1 MYIKIILITL
11 IMVLIT
17 SCNKSPESN
26 KIEQDDTTLV
36 KDVANSENNEDKPID
51 SKLIEY
57 NNKAVK
63 LEQKG
68 KYSEALKY
76 YKKALEIDPKHSTV
90 WLGVGDVYYKQKQ
103 LPLSFEAYLHACAD
117 QDALKRVKELYHE
130 DRYKTIDDKNQ
141 FNEESLSLLLDA
153 KRMNK
158 IDTMLKACLG
168 NTKSTIIIS
177 EIKPEIIF
185 RNINFEKGKSTFKDK
200 QAIQSLR
207 KLVAVWNKHNPKHMI
222 LIKGHTDSQQ
232 YPNDRKNWK
241 LSVDRAFTVSD
252 SLIELKVPRTC
263 IGIAGYG
270 YSIPA
275 KDSNINDFDK
285 NRRVEI
291 EILSRKC
298 II

>member
-1 MYIKIILITL
+1 
-11 IMVLIT
+11 MVFVI
-17 SCNKSPESN
+17 SCNDNTTHSQV
-26 KIEQDDTTLV
+26 IDD
-36 KDVANSENNEDKPID
+36 
-51 SKLIEY
+51 

-63 LEQKG
+63 LEEEG
-68 KYSEALKY
+68 KYAEALKY
-76 YKKALEIDPKHSTV
+76 YKKALDIDPKHSTV

-103 LPLSFEAYLHACAD
+103 LPLSFEAYLHACKGEK
-117 QDALKRVKELYHE
+117 DALKIAEKLYHE
-130 DRYKTIDDKNQ
+130 DRYKTIDDQNQ

-153 KRMNK
+153 KRMKK
-158 IDTMLKACLG
+158 IDIMLKACLG
-168 NTKSTIIIS
+168 NTKSTIIVS
-177 EIKPEIIF
+177 ETKPEVIF
-185 RNINFEKGKSTFKDK
+185 RNIHFETGKAIFKGK

-207 KLVAVWNKHNPKHMI
+207 TLAAVWNKYNPKHMI

-232 YPNDRKNWK
+232 YRNDRKNWK

-252 SLIELKVPRTC
+252 ILVGLKIPITC

-270 YSIPA
+270 YGIPA
-275 KDSNINDFDK
+275 KNSKINDFDK

>member
-1 MYIKIILITL
+1 MYIKIILYSL
-11 IMVLIT
+11 IMVFLT
-17 SCNKSPESN
+17 SCNDN
-26 KIEQDDTTLV
+26 TTDPKV
-36 KDVANSENNEDKPID
+36 
-51 SKLIEY
+51 IEY
-57 NNKAVK
+57 NNKAVV
-63 LEQKG
+63 LEEAG

-76 YKKALEIDPKHSTV
+76 YKKALDIEPKNSTV
-90 WLGVGDVYYKQKQ
+90 WLGVGDVYHKQQQ
-103 LPLSFEAYLHACAD
+103 LPLSFEAYLHACKTEKS
-117 QDALKRVKELYHE
+117 ALEKVKKLYHQ
-130 DRYKTIDDKNQ
+130 DRYKTIDDQNQ
-141 FNEESLSLLLDA
+141 FNEQSLSLLLDA
-153 KRMNK
+153 KRMK
-158 IDTMLKACLG
+158 VIDIMLKRCLG

-177 EIKPEIIF
+177 ETKPEIIF
-185 RNINFEKGKSTFKDK
+185 RNIHFETGKASFKGK

-207 KLVAVWNKHNPKHMI
+207 TLAVIWNKYNPKHMI

-252 SLIELKVPRTC
+252 TLVGLNIPLTC

>member
-1 MYIKIILITL
+1 MYIKIILYGL
-11 IMVLIT
+11 IMVFIT
-17 SCNKSPESN
+17 SCNDNTTHSQV
-26 KIEQDDTTLV
+26 IDD
-36 KDVANSENNEDKPID
+36 
-51 SKLIEY
+51 
-57 NNKAVK
+57 NNKAVM
-63 LEQKG
+63 LEEAG
-68 KYSEALKY
+68 KYAEALKY
-76 YKKALEIDPKHSTV
+76 YKKALDIEPENTTV
-90 WLGVGDVYYKQKQ
+90 WLGVGDVYYKQQQ

-117 QDALKRVKELYHE
+117 QDARQKVEELYRGN
-130 DRYKTIDDKNQ
+130 RYKTIDDQNQ
-141 FNEESLSLLLDA
+141 FNEESLSLLLNA
-153 KRMNK
+153 ERMNK
-158 IDTMLKACLG
+158 VDAMLKACLG

-177 EIKPEIIF
+177 ETKPEIIF
-185 RNINFEKGKSTFKDK
+185 RNIHFETGKAVFKGK

-207 KLVAVWNKHNPKHMI
+207 TLAAIWNKYNPKHMI
-222 LIKGHTDSQQ
+222 LIKGHTDSKQ

-252 SLIELKVPRTC
+252 ILVGLKIPITC

-275 KDSNINDFDK
+275 KDSKINDFDT

>member
-1 MYIKIILITL
+1 MYIKIILISL
-11 IMVLIT
+11 IMVFVT
-17 SCNKSPESN
+17 SCNDN
-26 KIEQDDTTLV
+26 TT
-36 KDVANSENNEDKPID
+36 DP
-51 SKLIEY
+51 KLIEY

-103 LPLSFEAYLHACAD
+103 LPLSFEAYLHACKGEKKD
-117 QDALKRVKELYHE
+117 VFDKVEELYKGN
-130 DRYKTIDDKNQ
+130 RYKTIDEQNQ
-141 FNEESLSLLLDA
+141 FNEESLSLLLNA
-153 KRMNK
+153 KRMK
-158 IDTMLKACLG
+158 AIDTMLKDCLG
-168 NTKSTIIIS
+168 NTRSTIIIS
-177 EIKPEIIF
+177 ETKPEIIF
-185 RNINFEKGKSTFKDK
+185 RNIHFKTGESTLKDK

-207 KLVAVWNKHNPKHMI
+207 TLAAIWNKYDPKHMI
-222 LIKGHTDSQQ
+222 LIKGHTDSKQ

-252 SLIELKVPRTC
+252 TLIELEIPRTC

>member
-1 MYIKIILITL
+1 
-11 IMVLIT
+11 MVFVI
-17 SCNKSPESN
+17 SCNDNTTHSQV
-26 KIEQDDTTLV
+26 IDD
-36 KDVANSENNEDKPID
+36 
-51 SKLIEY
+51 

-63 LEQKG
+63 LEEEG
-68 KYSEALKY
+68 NYPEALKY
-76 YKKALEIDPKHSTV
+76 YKKALDIEAENPTV

-103 LPLSFEAYLHACAD
+103 LPLSFEAYLHACKGEKN
-117 QDALKRVKELYHE
+117 ALERVKELYHE
-130 DRYKTIDDKNQ
+130 DSYKTIDDKNQ

-185 RNINFEKGKSTFKDK
+185 RNIHFETGKAIFKGK

-207 KLVAVWNKHNPKHMI
+207 TLAAVWNKYNPKHMI

-232 YPNDRKNWK
+232 YSNNRKNWK

-252 SLIELKVPRTC
+252 TLVGLKIPITC

-270 YSIPA
+270 YGIPA
-275 KDSNINDFDK
+275 KDSKINDFDK

>member
-1 MYIKIILITL
+1 MYIKIILYSV
-11 IMVLIT
+11 IMVFIT
-17 SCNKSPESN
+17 SCNDNTTHSQV
-26 KIEQDDTTLV
+26 IDD
-36 KDVANSENNEDKPID
+36 
-51 SKLIEY
+51 
-57 NNKAVK
+57 NNKAVM
-63 LEQKG
+63 LEEAG
-68 KYSEALKY
+68 KYAEALKY
-76 YKKALEIDPKHSTV
+76 YKKALDIEPENTTV

-103 LPLSFEAYLHACAD
+103 LPLSFEAYLHACKAD
-117 QDALKRVKELYHE
+117 QDAFKRVKELYHE

-141 FNEESLSLLLDA
+141 FNEESLSLLLNA
-153 KRMNK
+153 ERMK
-158 IDTMLKACLG
+158 TIDTILKDCLG
-168 NTKSTIIIS
+168 HTKSTIIVS
-177 EIKPEIIF
+177 ETKPEIIF
-185 RNINFEKGKSTFKDK
+185 RNIHFEKGKSTFKDK
-200 QAIQSLR
+200 QAIESLR
-207 KLVAVWNKHNPKHMI
+207 KLVAVWNKHNPRHII

-275 KDSNINDFDK
+275 KDSNINDFYK

-298 II
+298 IV

>member
-1 MYIKIILITL
+1 MYIKIILFSL
-11 IMVLIT
+11 IIVFVT
-17 SCNKSPESN
+17 SCNEN
-26 KIEQDDTTLV
+26 TT
-36 KDVANSENNEDKPID
+36 DP
-51 SKLIEY
+51 KLIEY
-57 NNKAVK
+57 NNKAVM
-63 LEQKG
+63 LEEAG

-76 YKKALEIDPKHSTV
+76 YKKALDIDPKHSTV

-103 LPLSFEAYLHACAD
+103 YPLSFEAYLHACKED
-117 QDALKRVKELYHE
+117 RVNELYK
-130 DRYKTIDDKNQ
+130 DNRYKTIDDQNQ
-141 FNEESLSLLLDA
+141 FNEESLSLLLNA
-153 KRMNK
+153 ERMK
-158 IDTMLKACLG
+158 VIDTMLKGCFG

-177 EIKPEIIF
+177 ETKPEIIF

-207 KLVAVWNKHNPKHMI
+207 TLAAIWNKYNPKHMI

-252 SLIELKVPRTC
+252 ILVGLKIPITC

-270 YSIPA
+270 YGIPA
-275 KDSNINDFDK
+275 KDSKINDFDK